1 MGFAMECLQSVRSSA
16 IFASV
21 SETFV
26 RTLICLVFVR
36 HVNGGVFAIFSTI
49 VAHGL
54 DCYQNPATCSSTT
67 IQYSMNDCGC

>member
-1 MGFAMECLQSVRSSA
+1 MECLQSVRSSA

-36 HVNGGVFAIFSTI
+36 HVNGGVFAIYSTI
-49 VAHGL
+49 VA
-54 DCYQNPATCSSTT
+54 Y
-67 IQYSMNDCGC
+67 